1 MRKFEEEMDVV
12 VRALQAAE
20 MMLRTLP
27 DDSIYELEKT
37 VRAADN
43 MAFMMVAPV
52 EFVTAMKRLDEQK
65 KLLEW
70 ARNTILV
77 YKSMVEKEEK

>member
-12 VRALQAAE
+12 VGALQMAELTLAA
-20 MMLRTLP
+20 LP

-37 VRAADN
+37 VEAADN
-43 MAFMMVAPV
+43 TAFMVVTSA
-52 EFVTAMKRLDEQK
+52 EFVAAMKRLDDQK

-77 YKSMVEKEEK
+77 YKSIKR